1 MRILPPYRKRL
12 VDLNI
17 LASLDATSAE
27 NALIRIVSVKRVRV
41 VHLVRLGLEGNFLML
56 HGHQLGCVMHR
67 AIAVVIVTNGAVE
80 HVISKNPIERF
91 PLRGHCFGGF
101 R

>member
-1 MRILPPYRKRL
+1 MKWITRTLFTDTIRISAFSADVASRL
-12 VDLNI
+12 AKMLK
-17 LASLDATSAE
+17 STSAE

-41 VHLVRLGLEGNFLML
+41 IHFIRLGPEGNFLML

-67 AIAVVIVTNGAVE
+67 AIAVVIVTDGAVE

-91 PLRGHCFGGF
+91 P
-101 R
+101 